1 MALLRCRLRRGIVQG
16 AGLRGQAARWC
27 TAHANFLCPWRALAH
42 RRLQEPVQSLGASGQ
57 QVVWD
62 GLQGAKRSHSWG
74 YGEALRAQ
82 QTPPKST
89 FLPACR
95 DLEQALRSRAMLLLT
110 IFSFVLYSIACAIA
124 GACLLRVLLQ
134 AQRIGFSHHPLGQL
148 LLALTDW
155 LVRPARRVL
164 RPQGRWDWLTLLL
177 AYAVLLA
184 HWLLMWLLQQLL
196 AGGLLPWSLFALAPL
211 QALFSLLRLGLY
223 LALTLLVLYVALFW
237 AQPRGHWLHHLSEL
251 LCTPW
256 LAPLRRLLPTA
267 GGIDFSPMALGLL
280 LAIAL
285 MVLRWL
291 EFSII
296 APALFS
302 QPLPRLAIPFG

>member
-1 MALLRCRLRRGIVQG
+1 
-16 AGLRGQAARWC
+16 
-27 TAHANFLCPWRALAH
+27 
-42 RRLQEPVQSLGASGQ
+42 
-57 QVVWD
+57 
-62 GLQGAKRSHSWG
+62 
-74 YGEALRAQ
+74 
-82 QTPPKST
+82 
-89 FLPACR
+89 
-95 DLEQALRSRAMLLLT
+95 MLLLT

>member
-1 MALLRCRLRRGIVQG
+1 
-16 AGLRGQAARWC
+16 
-27 TAHANFLCPWRALAH
+27 
-42 RRLQEPVQSLGASGQ
+42 
-57 QVVWD
+57 
-62 GLQGAKRSHSWG
+62 
-74 YGEALRAQ
+74 
-82 QTPPKST
+82 
-89 FLPACR
+89 
-95 DLEQALRSRAMLLLT
+95 MLLLT

-134 AQRIGFSHHPLGQL
+134 AQRISFSNPLGQL

-164 RPQGRWDWLTLLL
+164 RPQARWDWLTLLL
-177 AYAVLLA
+177 AYTVLLA

-196 AGGLLPWSLFALAPL
+196 WAGNLPLNLIALAPL

-223 LALTLLVLYVALFW
+223 LALGILLLYVALSW
-237 AQPRGHWLHHLSEL
+237 LLPGHWLHSLSER
-251 LCTPW
+251 LCAPW
-256 LAPLRRLLPTA
+256 LAPLRRLMPKA
-267 GGIDFSPMALGLL
+267 SDIDFSPMILGLL
-280 LAIAL
+280 LSIGLLAL
-285 MVLRWL
+285 KWL

>member
-1 MALLRCRLRRGIVQG
+1 
-16 AGLRGQAARWC
+16 
-27 TAHANFLCPWRALAH
+27 
-42 RRLQEPVQSLGASGQ
+42 
-57 QVVWD
+57 
-62 GLQGAKRSHSWG
+62 
-74 YGEALRAQ
+74 
-82 QTPPKST
+82 
-89 FLPACR
+89 
-95 DLEQALRSRAMLLLT
+95 MLLLT
-110 IFSFVLYSIACAIA
+110 IFSFVLYSIACTIA

-134 AQRIGFSHHPLGQL
+134 AQRISFSNPLGQL

-184 HWLLMWLLQQLL
+184 HWLLMWLLQRLL
-196 AGGLLPWSLFALAPL
+196 WAGNLPLNLIALAPL

-223 LALTLLVLYVALFW
+223 LALGILLLYVALSW
-237 AQPRGHWLHHLSEL
+237 LLPGHWLHSLSER
-251 LCTPW
+251 LCAPW